1 MSEIKLVNVERLNCR
16 YLNLKIRDGELYV
29 VMGPTGAGKT
39 TLLNIIAGL
48 VDYTGSVLIDGAD
61 VNKLSPRER
70 GVGYLFQELALFP
83 NLTVERNISFG
94 LKARGYDKITTMER
108 ASFLMELMRIEHL
121 SGRYP
126 QTLSGGEKKKVAL
139 ARSLAPF
146 PRILLLD
153 EPTSSLDQNTAKELR
168 AELHSI
174 LKKLGTTTVYV
185 THDLLGVAEIADRV
199 AFMSNGIIEH
209 EDDPPMYFV
218 DYEDEYVSELIRSL
232 PLHAKFGLI

>member
-1 MSEIKLVNVERLNCR
+1 MPEIELVNVERLNCHS
-16 YLNLKIRDGELYV
+16 LNLKIRDGELYV

-48 VDYTGSVLIDGAD
+48 VDYSGSVLINGLD
-61 VNKLSPRER
+61 VKKLSPLER

-83 NLTVERNISFG
+83 NLTIEKNISFG
-94 LKARGYDKITTMER
+94 LMAQGYDKIATRER
-108 ASFLMELMRIEHL
+108 VSSLMALTQIEHL
-121 SGRYP
+121 RGRYP
-126 QTLSGGEKKKVAL
+126 QTLSGGEKKRSAL

-153 EPTSSLDQNTAKELR
+153 EPTSSLDQKTAKELR
-168 AELHSI
+168 GELHSI

-199 AFMSNGIIEH
+199 AFMSNGHVEQVDDPSTFFFNH
-209 EDDPPMYFV
+209 EDEFV
-218 DYEDEYVSELIRSL
+218 AEFVKSL
-232 PLHAKFGLI
+232 PLYAKVALI

>member
-1 MSEIKLVNVERLNCR
+1 
-16 YLNLKIRDGELYV
+16 
-29 VMGPTGAGKT
+29 
-39 TLLNIIAGL
+39 
-48 VDYTGSVLIDGAD
+48 
-61 VNKLSPRER
+61 
-70 GVGYLFQELALFP
+70 
-83 NLTVERNISFG
+83 
-94 LKARGYDKITTMER
+94 
-108 ASFLMELMRIEHL
+108 MRIEHL

-146 PRILLLD
+146 PKILLLD
-153 EPTSSLDQNTAKELR
+153 EPTSSLDQKTAKELR
-168 AELHSI
+168 VELHSI
-174 LKKLGTTTVYV
+174 LKRLGTTTLYV

-209 EDDPPMYFV
+209 VDDPPMYFV